1 MAAPVGPGPLLR
13 VEELSVSFPTLRGGR
28 LAVLDRVGFEVGASE
43 TVGLVGES
51 GSGKTVTALSIMG
64 LHDRRATIDG
74 GRILLDGQ
82 NLLAMAGDEKLRYR
96 GGRVGMIFQSPK
108 ASLNPLVK
116 AGDQVA
122 RVLRLH
128 HGFSRSAAREAAV
141 DLLLSVGIVDAP
153 RRFHAYP
160 HQLSGG
166 MAQRVMIAMALA
178 AEPELLIADEPTTG
192 LDVTIQAQIFDLLL
206 DLQDRLRMSI
216 LLITHDLALVAET
229 CDRVVV
235 MHAGHVVEDGPVGTV
250 FRDPGHPYTRRLLGS
265 ILRVDR
271 RIETA
276 DVAAAAASTQPRVPF
291 DSTGCRYAAHCPL
304 VMERRAEDRP
314 LSHPIDPAGV
324 HRVMCHLYDPGIMA
338 GTPAV
343 TIPGAVH
350 AVE

>member
-1 MAAPVGPGPLLR
+1 MMIRPGDPEPLLR
-13 VEELSVSFPTLRGGR
+13 VEDLSVSFPALRGER
-28 LAVLDRVGFEVGASE
+28 TRILDRVGFQVSRSE

-64 LHDRRATIDG
+64 LHDRHASVDG

-82 NLLAMAGDEKLRYR
+82 DLLAMEDAAKRRWR

-116 AGDQVA
+116 SGEQVA
-122 RVLRLH
+122 RVVRLH
-128 HGFSRSAAREAAV
+128 RSLPKAAARKVAV
-141 DLLLSVGIVDAP
+141 DLLRSVGIVDAP
-153 RRFHAYP
+153 RRFHSYP

-166 MAQRVMIAMALA
+166 MAQRVMIAMTLA

-206 DLQDRLRMSI
+206 ELQERLRMSI

-235 MHAGHVVEDGPVGTV
+235 MHGGHIVEDGPVDSV
-250 FRDPGHPYTRRLLGS
+250 FRNPGHPYTRRLLGS

-271 RIETA
+271 RIESSEPVTTVSSERIPYA
-276 DVAAAAASTQPRVPF
+276 TR
-291 DSTGCRYAAHCPL
+291 GCRYVGRCPL
-304 VMERRAEDRP
+304 VFDRCANERPR
-314 LSHPIDPAGV
+314 LHPIDQTGAQQ
-324 HRVMCHLYDPGIMA
+324 VMCHLDDPRVA
-338 GTPAV
+338 GGSESGGPRAV
-343 TIPGAVH
+343 VG
-350 AVE
+350 